1 MDINSHL
8 KHLLRL
14 IQAERNEEADAHK
27 RKLLYT
33 DVHDR
38 VKQGISWYPV
48 VLSRHYTGTGE
59 RMVVEVERT
68 NQPLTRHSFQ
78 GGASVSFFCNQGDQ
92 KDMSV
97 TGVIA
102 FVRDTKMKVVL
113 NMDDLPEWINDGK
126 LGVDLAYDESSFKE
140 MEGAV
145 RRVMKAGDSRLGEL
159 REVIYGAVSP
169 RFEKPLPVSFPAL
182 NEDQNKALQKA
193 IAAKDLA
200 LVHGP
205 PGTGKTTT
213 LVQAIKY
220 TVDIEK
226 QVLVC
231 TPSNASV
238 DLLVEKLVE
247 QGLDVLR
254 IGHPARISEVALSSS
269 LDERIANHASFKDLK
284 AVRKKSVQMRD
295 MAMKYKRSF
304 GPSERQQR
312 KLLMQ
317 EVRYLRDEADLIER
331 YIVQSLLDSAQVV
344 LSTLA
349 GSNHRLLKSKTFKT
363 LFIDEAGQSLEPA
376 CWIPIQKV
384 ERVIMAGDHQQLPPT
399 VKSQVAMR
407 EGLAYTLFE
416 RLMTEQSVD
425 VMLTSQY
432 RMHPEIMDFPSQQF
446 YKGELSADDSV
457 LSRAFLPGGK
467 VEFVDIAGCGFDE
480 QINEQTL
487 STYNPDEAALLAKHM
502 GILLSEN
509 RTLVANEEMTI
520 GVIAPYRA
528 QVERLEHELEPVAE
542 QFDIMNRLS
551 VNTVDSFQGQER
563 DIIYIS
569 LTRSNDKGEIG
580 FLKNIRRM
588 NVAMTRAK
596 RKLVIIGDS
605 ATLGG
610 DGFYNG
616 MIDHFQVTD
625 AYRSAFEYLYSD

>member
-14 IQAERNEEADAHK
+14 IQAERNEEADTHK

-68 NQPLTRHSFQ
+68 GQPAIRHSFQ
-78 GGASVSFFCNQGDQ
+78 GGASVSLFCNQSEQ
-92 KDMSV
+92 KDLSV

-102 FVRDTKMKVVL
+102 YVRDTKMKVVL
-113 NMDDLPEWINDGK
+113 NMDNLPEWINDGK
-126 LGVDLAYDESSFKE
+126 LGVNLAYDESSFRE

-145 RRVMKAGDSRLGEL
+145 KQVMKAGANRLGEL
-159 REVIYGAVSP
+159 RDTIYGASTP
-169 RFEKPLPVSFPAL
+169 RFEKPLPVSFPIL

-193 IAAKDLA
+193 IAAKDIA

-238 DLLVEKLVE
+238 DLLVEKLVD

-254 IGHPARISEVALSSS
+254 IGHPARISDVAVSSS

-295 MAMKYKRSF
+295 TAMKYKRSF

-312 KLLMQ
+312 KLLLQ

-376 CWIPIQKV
+376 CWIPIQKA

-399 VKSQVAMR
+399 VKSQEAMR

-416 RLMTEQSVD
+416 RLMKEQSVD
-425 VMLTSQY
+425 VMLTLQY
-432 RMHPEIMDFPSQQF
+432 RMHPDIMDFPSQQF
-446 YKGELSADDSV
+446 YKGALKADESV
-457 LSRAFLPGGK
+457 LSRGLLTGAN
-467 VEFVDIAGCGFDE
+467 VEFVDTAGCGFDE
-480 QINEQTL
+480 QVNEQTL
-487 STYNPDEAALLAKHM
+487 STYNPDEAALMARHM
-502 GILLSEN
+502 GLLLSEN
-509 RTLVANEEMTI
+509 TALLGSEEITI

-528 QVERLEHELEPVAE
+528 QVEYLENNLEAVVE
-542 QFDIMNRLS
+542 QFDISDRLS

-580 FLKNIRRM
+580 FLKNIKRM

-610 DGFYNG
+610 NDFFNA
-616 MIDHFQVTD
+616 MIDHFQD
-625 AYRSAFEYLYSD
+625 KAAYKSAFEYLYSD